1 VQLTEWRYPVVC
13 DLRTRQLHF
22 DNYNG
27 RWGEPNRLDQF
38 LQAYTVERAKI
49 EARRNG
55 HSVTESPLEDGS
67 IKLTVAVN
75 GGAA

>member
-1 VQLTEWRYPVVC
+1 LE
-13 DLRTRQLHF
+13 TRQLHY
-22 DNYNG
+22 DHYNG
-27 RWGEPNRLDQF
+27 RWGDKNRLDQF
-38 LQAYTVERAKI
+38 LQAYTVERAKL
-49 EARRNG
+49 EARRQG